1 MKDNVRTSINISKDL
16 MKEVKMFCVTND
28 ISIKE
33 FVVIAIKEKLNK

>member
-1 MKDNVRTSINISKDL
+1 MKDSVRTSIDISKDL
-16 MKEVKMFCVTND
+16 MKEVKMFCVNND